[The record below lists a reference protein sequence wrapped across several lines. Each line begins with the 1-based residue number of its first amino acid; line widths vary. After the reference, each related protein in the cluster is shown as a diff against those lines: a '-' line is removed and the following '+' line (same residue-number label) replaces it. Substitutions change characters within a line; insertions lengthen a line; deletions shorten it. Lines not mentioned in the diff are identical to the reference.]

1 MEQLLSGLRAVGEPT
16 RLRLA
21 ALCAHGELSVSEL
34 TQILGQSQPRV
45 SRHLKLLVEAGLL
58 ERFRE
63 GAAVYY
69 RIADRTEQ
77 AYLARTIVDL
87 LPEDDSELNRD
98 LLRLDQVKQKRADM
112 ARAYFSENAAR
123 WGEIRA
129 LHVPEPELEKEF
141 LKVIGKDQIEDF
153 LDIGTG
159 TGRILELLAARVD
172 RGMGIDVSSEMLTVA
187 RANLE
192 NANLRNV
199 HVRQGDMY
207 NIPVEDSSIDVATL
221 HLVLHY
227 SDNPAMVIEE
237 ATRVLRPNGRLIIV
251 DFETHHEEQLRQ
263 EHKHHRL
270 GFDDDEISNWLEGCG
285 MQSRPP
291 IGLQGNP
298 LTVKIWSG
306 DVPVS
311 H

>member
-1 MEQLLSGLRAVGEPT
+1 VEQLLSGLRAVGEPT

-45 SRHLKLLVEAGLL
+45 SRHLKLLVDAGLL

-159 TGRILELLAARVD
+159 TGRILELLAARIE

-187 RANLE
+187 RTNLE

-207 NIPVEDSSIDVATL
+207 NIPVEDSSVDVATL

-285 MQSRPP
+285 LQTRPP

-306 DVPVS
+306 DVPVA

>member
-1 MEQLLSGLRAVGEPT
+1 VQT
-16 RLRLA
+16 WH
-21 ALCAHGELSVSEL
+21 AH
-34 TQILGQSQPRV
+34 T
-45 SRHLKLLVEAGLL
+45 LVK
-58 ERFRE
+58 
-63 GAAVYY
+63 
-69 RIADRTEQ
+69 T
-77 AYLARTIVDL
+77 
-87 LPEDDSELNRD
+87 P
-98 LLRLDQVKQKRADM
+98 
-112 ARAYFSENAAR
+112 
-123 WGEIRA
+123 
-129 LHVPEPELEKEF
+129 PELEKEF